1 MNRFLIVLVLCSLL
15 IMPSLAQDNV
25 TLTTEVG
32 SVTFEAASS
41 WVSTPL
47 APDIVALA
55 TSQVGLDALQNNT
68 EPLPDDIILM
78 VIGDTAI
85 DTIMSDANTSDFGT
99 APQLIGD
106 LLNDGSFQPLNPVP
120 GQWQGKT
127 TAGYIYQSG
136 TGVWMDVTVY
146 PLTEENWAAIVVV
159 SQDGNA
165 SIASEVL
172 LVRDSLRPGTATTE
186 EPSSDG
192 GLLDG
197 FGSNDNT
204 DAPDG
209 TDGDGSDGAFGLGD
223 LGSSDDSQAT
233 ATEEPSS
240 DGGLLD
246 GFGNDDDA
254 QTPPVATEEPSSD
267 GGLLD
272 GFGSNDDTN
281 ESGGTDDGNND
292 GAFGLGDLGGSDDSQ
307 ATATEEP
314 SSDGGLLDGLGS
326 SDDAQ
331 TPPVATEEPSSDGGL
346 LDGLAGDGDGTALGN
361 DGGLGGTDDGNNDGA
376 FGLGNLG
383 SDDNNQP
390 PPVTTEE
397 ASSDGGLLG
406 GLGGDDDNTNFGGTL
421 GNDNSNTAGTAQVGV
436 EVACDGGAN
445 ITNGAEVIVIQMR
458 SGFTYTATAIGLNGF
473 DPVIAV
479 LGETGQGLC
488 NDNDAVA
495 AGYELSTPT
504 TGAVFGDS
512 TSAQIFFSQNVGQFA
527 DVSLVVSDVQGRGG
541 EFVLILEGMAVTEAD
556 GVGDPFAITMSPN
569 LLASDIDPTVYMIAN
584 VVQLDPVISMPDG
597 DDPSQI
603 LSVNGELVL
612 CDDAG
617 DDDLCYGNHATLV
630 GHGIEGSNG
639 RIPGGDVDA
648 MLQIPLSGDTSTLE
662 WLELVYL
669 MSGYD
674 YSTFGE
680 YTLLFHMGVSG

>member
-25 TLTTEVG
+25 ILTTEVG

-47 APDIVALA
+47 APDIIALA
-55 TSQVGLDALQNNT
+55 TSQAGLDALQNNT
-68 EPLPDDIILM
+68 EPSSDEIMLM
-78 VIGDTAI
+78 VLGDTAI
-85 DTIMSDANTSDFGT
+85 DTIMADANTSDFAT

-106 LLNDGSFQPLNPVP
+106 LLNDGSFQSLNSVP

-127 TAGYIYQSG
+127 TAGFIYQSP
-136 TGVWMDVTVY
+136 TGVWMDITVY
-146 PLTEENWAAIVVV
+146 PLTEDNWAAIVLV

-165 SIASEVL
+165 SIAPEVL
-172 LVRDSLRPGTATTE
+172 LVRDSLRPGTATADA
-186 EPSSDG
+186 PSSDG

-197 FGSNDNT
+197 LVGDDDT
-204 DAPDG
+204 VAPEG
-209 TDGDGSDGAFGLGD
+209 TDEDGNDDAFGLGD
-223 LGSSDDSQAT
+223 LGGSDDAQAT

-246 GFGNDDDA
+246 GLGGNDDA

-272 GFGSNDDTN
+272 GFGSDDESN

-292 GAFGLGDLGGSDDSQ
+292 GAFGLGNLGGDDDSQ
-307 ATATEEP
+307 A
-314 SSDGGLLDGLGS
+314 
-326 SDDAQ
+326 
-331 TPPVATEEPSSDGGL
+331 PPVATEEPSSDGGL
-346 LDGLAGDGDGTALGN
+346 LDGLAGDGEGTALGN

-383 SDDNNQP
+383 GDDNNQP

-397 ASSDGGLLG
+397 ASSDGGLLDD
-406 GLGGDDDNTNFGGTL
+406 LGGDDDNTNFGGTL
-421 GNDNSNTAGTAQVGV
+421 GDNNNNTTGNAAVGV

-445 ITNGAEVIVIQMR
+445 ISNGAEVIVIQMR

-479 LGETGQGLC
+479 LDDTGQGLC

-569 LLASDIDPTVYMIAN
+569 LLASELDPTVYMIAN

-639 RIPGGDVDA
+639 RIPGGDIDA

-680 YTLLFHMGVSG
+680 YTLIFHMGVSG